1 MRKPPYSM
9 PPFLKIYPIV
19 FKPHTSH
26 WSKWLYKWPHK
37 FNSKAADFR
46 GFPWP
51 IPTWWWPPLEL
62 IWNPPKIFFVLSIP
76 HLVGETRWEKEK
88 SPSPNP
94 RLPSGN
100 LFQFALEN
108 GPVEPVDLPIFS
120 RLVDLSSS
128 FFINVYQAG
137 YQLGLFLP
145 WSTGGLHHLL
155 GPYQQV
161 LGFFKAGTGKITV
174 VWDEDDLNWEKNRF
188 CAINVTLCNP
198 GTQTKLQF

>member
-76 HLVGETRWEKEK
+76 QLVGETRWEKEK
-88 SPSPNP
+88 SSSPNP
-94 RLPSGN
+94 RLPSGK
-100 LFQFALEN
+100 LLQFAN
-108 GPVEPVDLPIFS
+108 WKIIIFPMGKS
-120 RLVDLSSS
+120 TISIAIFKSKLKQ
-128 FFINVYQAG
+128 NYQRK
-137 YQLGLFLP
+137 
-145 WSTGGLHHLL
+145 T
-155 GPYQQV
+155 
-161 LGFFKAGTGKITV
+161 I
-174 VWDEDDLNWEKNRF
+174 
-188 CAINVTLCNP
+188 AINLRRTAHGRHHCVLS
-198 GTQTKLQF
+198 KMHRLQVR